1 MSQTI
6 PASVLGQLREG
17 VARMKQGREYKEIIE
32 SQAVVQARFQPVFAP
47 EHVTQITEDEF
58 RPFLHFEHNRHWTG
72 LYRQGS
78 RLFSDMDKLRQ
89 ALAIVVD
96 ESRPI
101 TSRFEEP
108 ISMIK
113 GMGQN
118 IVSGILLICHPD
130 KYGVWNSRSEGVMKR
145 MGIWPKFDR
154 GESYGSRY
162 AKVNAILLQ
171 LCDNLQIDLWTL
183 DTLWWFL
190 DEQDD
195 KVTRSELK
203 LDEVND
209 NQRFGL
215 ERQLHNFMFDNWNR
229 IELSQEWK
237 LFQDQGNEDAGYEYP
252 CDVGYI
258 DLLAQHRT
266 EPRWLVIEL
275 KRNQTSDQTVGQLLR
290 YMGWV
295 KQHLAEDAETVH
307 GLIICREA
315 DDKLLYALSAVQNVE
330 LRLYEVDFHLRV
342 PETMLR
348 TNGTNHK

>member
-1 MSQTI
+1 MSQTV
-6 PASVLGQLREG
+6 PANVLGQLREG
-17 VARMKQGREYKEIIE
+17 VARMGQGHEYKEIIDA
-32 SQAVVQARFQPVFAP
+32 QVVVQERFQPVFAP
-47 EHVTQITEDEF
+47 EHVAQITEDEF

-78 RLFSDMDKLRQ
+78 RLCSDMDKLRQ
-89 ALAIVVD
+89 ALAILVD

-130 KYGVWNSRSEGVMKR
+130 KYGVWNSRSEGVMRR
-145 MGIWPKFDR
+145 MGVWPKFER

-171 LCDNLQIDLWTL
+171 LCDSLQVDLWTL

-195 KVTRSELK
+195 KVPPSGLK
-203 LDEVND
+203 LGEVND

-215 ERQLHNFMFDNWNR
+215 ERHLHNFMFDNWNK
-229 IELSQEWK
+229 IKLSQEWE

-258 DLLAQHRT
+258 D
-266 EPRWLVIEL
+266 
-275 KRNQTSDQTVGQLLR
+275 S
-290 YMGWV
+290 
-295 KQHLAEDAETVH
+295 
-307 GLIICREA
+307 
-315 DDKLLYALSAVQNVE
+315 
-330 LRLYEVDFHLRV
+330 
-342 PETMLR
+342 
-348 TNGTNHK
+348 